1 MSTKDFLLFPYNV
14 WFFYS
19 FIHSFILDIISS
31 SFISAHFFDSYSA
44 KKDFV
49 KYKTFP
55 SFPLAPAILWVVF
68 QLVAYFISEKQMS
81 KIPVCMG
88 RYFLELPPWNHIS
101 LMSLFACWD
110 NLCTYWVLSLCV
122 SVNEER
128 KSYKCVHDDWYQNE
142 IYIFSSIEKGSRWIL
157 FPPVLFLFSGFYFSS
172 NYENHILGIMCY
184 LMIYFCSLHC
194 YL

>member
-1 MSTKDFLLFPYNV
+1 MR
-14 WFFYS
+14 
-19 FIHSFILDIISS
+19 
-31 SFISAHFFDSYSA
+31 
-44 KKDFV
+44 
-49 KYKTFP
+49 
-55 SFPLAPAILWVVF
+55 
-68 QLVAYFISEKQMS
+68 

-128 KSYKCVHDDWYQNE
+128 KLYKCVHDDWYQNE
-142 IYIFSSIEKGSRWIL
+142 IYIFSSIEKYSRWIL

-172 NYENHILGIMCY
+172 NYEYHILGIMCY
-184 LMIYFCSLHC
+184 SHNIFLFFTLLSLVVLGSSYWILCFVPYSISVHHRAICNSTRCYILGFMCFLLTSFCCSQG